1 MSVGISKEELQ
12 QWHDKGEQYE
22 EYLERSGERA
32 TPWRELGKQAILNEA
47 QRKILE
53 GFVRKMNVL
62 VISGVW
68 CGDCAAQG
76 PMLAAIASATP
87 RIELRWL
94 DLEDSMELSD
104 KVKINAGNRV
114 PTVLFMAE
122 DYESVSVLGDRTLT
136 RYRAIA
142 KRQLGDA
149 CDIPGIAIEQGEFS
163 ATMQEWFN
171 EFERVQFILRLSG
184 RLRQKHGD

>member
-1 MSVGISKEELQ
+1 
-12 QWHDKGEQYE
+12 
-22 EYLERSGERA
+22 
-32 TPWRELGKQAILNEA
+32 
-47 QRKILE
+47 
-53 GFVRKMNVL
+53 MNVL